1 MRATG
6 SSNHRGSRNAKK
18 LQLGDLQVIKGWTMV
33 GSSKVSASSM
43 LLWLCDVTNDVF
55 SLQPP
60 FLSMYERKEDFNRF
74 VSTFVSRIVW
84 VDTDESSLCKYFNCW
99 KA

>member
-1 MRATG
+1 
-6 SSNHRGSRNAKK
+6 
-18 LQLGDLQVIKGWTMV
+18 MV
-33 GSSKVSASSM
+33 CSSKVSASSM
-43 LLWLCDVTNDVF
+43 LLRLCDATNVF

-60 FLSMYERKEDFNRF
+60 FLSMYERKEDFNGF
-74 VSTFVSRIVW
+74 VSTFVSHIVW